1 MKTSTTVRSAVYRRH
16 NGTDWEKIYF
26 ETSASLVHETDDAWF
41 LKPSNTVNGMPFTKD
56 SGITITG
63 DSILWKNGV
72 GQYISGKIRDM
83 DRATSD
89 LNDRIAKIEGAYTGG
104 DIITVTNMGTKI
116 KKVATIESGVWN
128 GTAIADA
135 YIASAEKWNGYG
147 ESKQDKLTFDTT
159 LSDSTTNVPRSSAVK
174 KYVDDNISTVT
185 AIAQGKTNTFVIDAA
200 MKTLGGMGLLNN
212 RFNISKTNS
221 TKKIE
226 IPRST
231 TDPHFADVSGK
242 ITQLE
247 NMKLGDVVLT
257 TGEGIKDWFL
267 GYRPTTTQGDDKFV
281 FYQIDSDTP
290 DLTVYALKS
299 SLGTAASKAVSTA
312 GPSANGANLVTEAQ
326 VKSFVEGKGYI
337 TSYTNTTYTFA
348 EGTTNGA
355 FTVTPKGG
363 SAQSVKVHGL
373 AAAAYK
379 GVDTAAFATD
389 SSSANLPTT
398 EAVAGTIAKRA
409 TKIAFTTKPKDGTAP
424 EPTGLQTG
432 DIWIELTN

>member
-41 LKPSNTVNGMPFTKD
+41 LSPSNTVNGMPFTKG

-63 DSILWKNGV
+63 DNILWKNGV

-83 DRATSD
+83 DNTASD
-89 LNDRIAKIEGAYTGG
+89 LDTRLAKIEKAYGASG
-104 DIITVTNMGTKI
+104 DIITTANMNTKI
-116 KKVATIESGVWN
+116 TKVGTVTAGTWN

-135 YIASAEKWNGYG
+135 YIASASKWNGYG
-147 ESKQDKLTFDTT
+147 ESKQDKLTFDLTPTT
-159 LSDSTTNVPRSSAVK
+159 GSTNPVESRGVK
-174 KYVDDNISTVT
+174 QYVDDEVRRV
-185 AIAQGKTNTFVIDAA
+185 AEIAQGKTKTYVIDAT
-200 MKTLGGMGLLNN
+200 KTDVGGIPVLNSK
-212 RFNISKTNS
+212 FNIAKTSSKN
-221 TKKIE
+221 
-226 IPRST
+226 
-231 TDPHFADVSGK
+231 DFV
-242 ITQLE
+242 ITAKE
-247 NMKLGDVVLT
+247 LGNIGTVDGNTIDIAEKMNVGDIILT
-257 TGEGIKDWFL
+257 TGKGIKDWFL
-267 GYRPTTTQGDDKFV
+267 GKIDDEGIT

-290 DLTVYALKS
+290 DLTVYALTS
-299 SLGTAASKAVSTA
+299 DLGTAAFKNVSSR
-312 GPSANGANLVTEAQ
+312 GPSGAGEFLVTEAQ

-337 TSYTNTTYTFA
+337 TSYTNTTYTFE

-379 GVDTAAFATD
+379 GVDTAAFAT
-389 SSSANLPTT
+389 SSTSANLPTT
-398 EAVAGTIAKRA
+398 AAVAGTIANRA
-409 TKIAFTTKPKDGTAP
+409 TKVVFQKA
-424 EPTGLQTG
+424 EPTNLQTG